1 MTSDQLTQHIIA
13 SSRYNLLI
21 ITSTI
26 LLQTMTLGS
35 EKRLQNIFFC
45 LCLCFPG
52 LFLSLLSFSSNCCS
66 CDNDA
71 HYKLCYVTSKCE
83 NLLSKYSFDF
93 RILPVENIILTLY
106 FVSHTASSTF
116 VLIFNMDFKSYSIY
130 NYKRFWILKKNCLR

>member
-1 MTSDQLTQHIIA
+1 
-13 SSRYNLLI
+13 
-21 ITSTI
+21 
-26 LLQTMTLGS
+26 MTLGS

-106 FVSHTASSTF
+106 FVSHSILHIRIDFQYGFKKVKKHLQLQKILDLEKKLFKIEKLFF
-116 VLIFNMDFKSYSIY
+116 VFLFFLFS
-130 NYKRFWILKKNCLR
+130 W

>member
-83 NLLSKYSFDF
+83 NLLSKYSFYF
-93 RILPVENIILTLY
+93 RIPPVENIILTLY
-106 FVSHTASSTF
+106 FVSHSI
-116 VLIFNMDFKSYSIY
+116 LHIRIDFQFGFQKLQHIQLQ
-130 NYKRFWILKKNCLR
+130 KILDLEKNHSR